1 MKAAVVKGRRL
12 IACEEV
18 PIPSAQPGTLLLKTK
33 YCCTCGSELEYVDN
47 QRAPENPVTAGDI
60 LGHEFVAEV
69 AEVGEGV
76 KGWSVGDRVV
86 PGFRR
91 PCGQCYWCQRGLHH
105 LCVGG
110 PSRYIPGGVGSHGPS
125 RNGAM
130 AEYFVRPPTGLLKVP
145 DGVSDEEAGVSQPLG
160 VGTWVVHCAGIKM
173 GDSVAIIGA
182 GHIGLLTM
190 VCARADGA
198 APIIVTDVI
207 KPRLN
212 IALEMGADK
221 ALNPNE
227 VDVVSEVEKLT
238 EVGVDVAFVCVRR
251 GGDVLKQAFDMV
263 RVQGRVILAGYTES
277 AELNATSWLRKQVRI
292 EGSLNRGAK
301 MATALRLLE
310 YKRVN
315 VKPVITEIIPL
326 EETQRA
332 FDSMYSGENIAVLL
346 KP

>member
-1 MKAAVVKGRRL
+1 MKAAVIKGRRL
-12 IACEEV
+12 IAYEEV
-18 PIPSAQPGTLLLKTK
+18 PTPSAQPGTLLLKTK
-33 YCCTCGSELEYVDN
+33 YNCVCGSDLEYVDN
-47 QRAPENPVTAGDI
+47 QRAPQNPVVAGGI
-60 LGHEFVAEV
+60 LGHEFVAEI

-86 PGFRR
+86 PGFQR

-105 LCVGG
+105 LCIGG
-110 PSRYIPGGVGSHGPS
+110 PSRYIPGGAGHGM
-125 RNGAM
+125 NGAM
-130 AEYFVRPPTGLLKVP
+130 AEYFVRPPSSLLKVP
-145 DGVSDEEAGVSQPLG
+145 AGVSDEEAGVSQPLG
-160 VGTWVVHCAGIKM
+160 VGTWVVHCAGIEM

-190 VCARADGA
+190 VCAKADGA

-207 KPRLN
+207 KSRLDV
-212 IALEMGADK
+212 ALEMGADVV
-221 ALNPNE
+221 LNPNE
-227 VDVVSEVEKLT
+227 VDVISEAEKIT
-238 EVGVDVAFVCVRR
+238 EVGVDIAFVCVRR

-263 RVQGRVILAGYTES
+263 RVQGRVILVGYTES
-277 AELNATSWLRKQVRI
+277 AELDATSWLRKQVRI

-315 VKPVITEIIPL
+315 VKPLITEIIPL
-326 EETQRA
+326 KDVQRA
-332 FDSMYSGENIAVLL
+332 FDSMYSGENIGVLL

>member
-1 MKAAVVKGRRL
+1 MKAAVIKGRRL
-12 IACEEV
+12 IAYEEV
-18 PIPSAQPGTLLLKTK
+18 PTPSAQPGTLLLKTK
-33 YCCTCGSELEYVDN
+33 YNCVCGSDLEYVDN
-47 QRAPENPVTAGDI
+47 QRAPQNPVVAGGI
-60 LGHEFVAEV
+60 LGHEFVAEI

-105 LCVGG
+105 LCIGG
-110 PSRYIPGGVGSHGPS
+110 PSRYIPGGAGHGM
-125 RNGAM
+125 NGAM
-130 AEYFVRPPTGLLKVP
+130 AEYFVRPPSSLLKVP
-145 DGVSDEEAGVSQPLG
+145 AGVSDEEAGVSQPLG
-160 VGTWVVHCAGIKM
+160 VGTWVVHCAGIEM

-190 VCARADGA
+190 VCAKADGA

-207 KPRLN
+207 KSRLDV
-212 IALEMGADK
+212 ALEMGADVV
-221 ALNPNE
+221 LNPNE
-227 VDVVSEVEKLT
+227 VDVISEAEKIT
-238 EVGVDVAFVCVRR
+238 EVGVDIAFVCVRR

-263 RVQGRVILAGYTES
+263 RVQGRVILVGYTES
-277 AELNATSWLRKQVRI
+277 AELDATSWLRKQVRI

-315 VKPVITEIIPL
+315 VKPLITEIIPL
-326 EETQRA
+326 KDVQRA
-332 FDSMYSGENIAVLL
+332 FDSMYSGENIGVLL

>member
-1 MKAAVVKGRRL
+1 MKAAVIKGRRL
-12 IACEEV
+12 IAYEEV
-18 PIPSAQPGTLLLKTK
+18 PTPSAQPGTLLLKTK
-33 YCCTCGSELEYVDN
+33 YNCACGSDLEYVDN
-47 QRAPENPVTAGDI
+47 QRAPQNPVVAGGI
-60 LGHEFVAEV
+60 LGHEFVAEI

-105 LCVGG
+105 LCIGG
-110 PSRYIPGGVGSHGPS
+110 PSRYIPGGAGHGM
-125 RNGAM
+125 NGAM
-130 AEYFVRPPTGLLKVP
+130 AEYFVRPPSSLLKVP
-145 DGVSDEEAGVSQPLG
+145 AGVSDEEAGVSQPLG
-160 VGTWVVHCAGIKM
+160 VGTWVVHCAGIEM

-190 VCARADGA
+190 VCAKADGA

-207 KPRLN
+207 KSGLDV
-212 IALEMGADK
+212 ALEMGADVV
-221 ALNPNE
+221 LNPNE
-227 VDVVSEVEKLT
+227 VDVISEAEKIT
-238 EVGVDVAFVCVRR
+238 EVGVDIAFVCVRR

-263 RVQGRVILAGYTES
+263 RVQGRVILVGYTES
-277 AELNATSWLRKQVRI
+277 AELDATSWLRKQVRI

-301 MATALRLLE
+301 IATALRLLE

-315 VKPVITEIIPL
+315 VKPLITEIIPL
-326 EETQRA
+326 KDVQRA
-332 FDSMYSGENIAVLL
+332 FDSMYSGENIGVLL

>member
-1 MKAAVVKGRRL
+1 MKAAVIKGRRL
-12 IACEEV
+12 IAYEEV
-18 PIPSAQPGTLLLKTK
+18 PTPSAQPGTLLLKTK
-33 YCCTCGSELEYVDN
+33 YNCVCGSDLEYVDN
-47 QRAPENPVTAGDI
+47 QRAPQNPVVAGGI
-60 LGHEFVAEV
+60 LGHEFVAEI

-105 LCVGG
+105 LCIGG
-110 PSRYIPGGVGSHGPS
+110 PSRYIPGGAGHGM
-125 RNGAM
+125 NGAM
-130 AEYFVRPPTGLLKVP
+130 AEYFVRPPSSLLKVP
-145 DGVSDEEAGVSQPLG
+145 AGVSDEEAGVSQPLG
-160 VGTWVVHCAGIKM
+160 VGTWVVHCAGIEM

-190 VCARADGA
+190 VCAKADGA

-207 KPRLN
+207 KSRLDV
-212 IALEMGADK
+212 ALEMGADVV
-221 ALNPNE
+221 LNPNE
-227 VDVVSEVEKLT
+227 VDVISEAEKIT
-238 EVGVDVAFVCVRR
+238 EVGVDIAFVCVRR

-263 RVQGRVILAGYTES
+263 RVQGRVILVGYTES
-277 AELNATSWLRKQVRI
+277 AELDATSWLRKQVRI

-315 VKPVITEIIPL
+315 VKPLITEIIPL
-326 EETQRA
+326 KDVQRA
-332 FDSMYSGENIAVLL
+332 FDSMCSGENIGVLL